1 MTGSQKRQMRKQL
14 WGHLY
19 PVKTYRGDPT
29 RPAYTRYS
37 LYQYPTYLAAM
48 NELDEL
54 VEQWPR
60 NRQRTVALLAL
71 HQNFYDNGS
80 THWEVEMAHAE
91 DQTNIHALMLWE
103 RRRARWQDPEREAR
117 KVRNHALAEAALVE
131 SQRRKQGP
139 KTGEGPRRSPQAPQ
153 RAKAL
158 TMAPAQPRPNN
169 RPAARPRY
177 TVGQLLRDPL
187 AYQALVNELDA
198 LLEHWP
204 YKQNRILHLLNV
216 HEALEQGGGRTEDE
230 SQMLDPGNPAH
241 HADRA
246 QYVRRALARAA
257 DPQRADRHQQARRSA
272 LSELEC
278 RRLYP
283 KNYPKQRG

>member
-1 MTGSQKRQMRKQL
+1 MTGSQKRQMRKRFCA
-14 WGHLY
+14 HLY

-37 LYQYPTYLAAM
+37 LYQYPTYLAAK

-60 NRQRTVALLAL
+60 NQPRTLALLAV
-71 HQNFYDNGS
+71 HKNFHDNGA
-80 THWEVEMAHAE
+80 THWEIEMAFAE
-91 DQTNIHALMLWE
+91 DQVNVHALMLQA
-103 RRRARWQDPEREAR
+103 RNHARWHDPEREAR
-117 KVRNHALAEAALVE
+117 RVHNYALAEAALVE

-139 KTGEGPRRSPQAPQ
+139 ATGKGPHRSPQAPSL
-153 RAKAL
+153 AKAL
-158 TMAPAQPRPNN
+158 AFAPAHPRPNN

-187 AYQALVNELDA
+187 AYQALMNELDA

-216 HEALEQGGGRTEDE
+216 HEALKQRGGRTEDE

-257 DPQRADRHQQARRSA
+257 DPQRAERHQQARQSA

-283 KNYPKQRG
+283 SNYPTWK